1 MTIFRNAI
9 LLVFAVLAVPRIAS
23 AEERTV
29 TAYAP
34 WEGRGQVYS
43 TGVDRATFV
52 GAFSGTVFVEDQH
65 DLVLGGNIMCP
76 GTVELD
82 LASGAQTGSGHC
94 VISNGE
100 GERVYADWTC
110 SGTQF
115 VGCNGKFKFT
125 AGTGSF
131 AGISGEG
138 DMIVRSGLQA
148 LAISGPGNIVQRA
161 ASGLVIW
168 RNLHFTIPE

>member
-65 DLVLGGNIMCP
+65 DLILGGNIMCP
-76 GTVELD
+76 GTV
-82 LASGAQTGSGHC
+82 GTRPRIGST
-94 VISNGE
+94 NG
-100 GERVYADWTC
+100 
-110 SGTQF
+110 
-115 VGCNGKFKFT
+115 
-125 AGTGSF
+125 
-131 AGISGEG
+131 
-138 DMIVRSGLQA
+138 
-148 LAISGPGNIVQRA
+148 QRT
-161 ASGLVIW
+161 L
-168 RNLHFTIPE
+168 RYFQRRR

>member
-9 LLVFAVLAVPRIAS
+9 LLAFVVLAVLRIAS

-34 WEGRGQVYS
+34 WEGRGQIYS

-82 LASGAQTGSGHC
+82 LASGA
-94 VISNGE
+94 
-100 GERVYADWTC
+100 
-110 SGTQF
+110 
-115 VGCNGKFKFT
+115 
-125 AGTGSF
+125 
-131 AGISGEG
+131 
-138 DMIVRSGLQA
+138 
-148 LAISGPGNIVQRA
+148 
-161 ASGLVIW
+161 
-168 RNLHFTIPE
+168 